1 MTTTAPALEIPR
13 PGALAGALRRVGR
26 AIGHAGNLA
35 TVALAAVL
43 LLFISATVVGGLTRH
58 HFEQVITGS
67 MVPVIPVGS
76 MVVTEQVGVTTLHVG
91 DILVFPKPTHTSEV
105 IVHRIVHL
113 TTASNGAIQVQTKGD
128 ANTAQDPWVIQQPNS
143 GRADRAVYI
152 VPSLGTA
159 VVLGRNSLLVLL
171 PALLMIWLV
180 SAAGR
185 RVLTIVRSE
194 A

>member
-1 MTTTAPALEIPR
+1 MATTAPTLHLSR
-13 PGALAGALRRVGR
+13 PGAVAVAFHRVGR
-26 AIGHAGNLA
+26 AIAHAGNLA

-43 LLFISATVVGGLTRH
+43 VLFISATVAGGLTRH

-76 MVVTEQVGVTTLHVG
+76 MVVTEQVAVSHLGVG
-91 DILVFPKPTHTSEV
+91 DILVFPKPTNAHEV
-105 IVHRIVHL
+105 VVHRIVGL
-113 TTASNGAIQVQTKGD
+113 TTTKDGAIQVHTKGD
-128 ANTAQDPWVIQQPNS
+128 ANTAQDPWIIQQPHN
-143 GRADRAVYI
+143 GLADRAVFV

-159 VVLGRNSLLVLL
+159 VMLGRNSLLILL
-171 PALLMIWLV
+171 PALLMVWLI
-180 SAAGR
+180 AQARR

>member
-1 MTTTAPALEIPR
+1 MTTTAPTLDVPR
-13 PGALAGALRRVGR
+13 PGATSVALHRVGR
-26 AIGHAGNLA
+26 VLGHAGNLA
-35 TVALAAVL
+35 TFALAAVL
-43 LLFISATVVGGLTRH
+43 VLFIGATVIGGLTRH

-76 MVVTEQVGVTTLHVG
+76 MVVTEQVGVTNLRVG
-91 DILVFPKPTHTSEV
+91 DVLVFPKPTNTSEV
-105 IVHRIVHL
+105 IVHRIVQL

-128 ANTAQDPWVIQQPNS
+128 ANTAQDPWVIQQPRN

-152 VPSLGTA
+152 LPSLGTA
-159 VVLGRNSLLVLL
+159 VVMGRNSLLVLL
-171 PALLMIWLV
+171 PALLMICLV
-180 SAAGR
+180 ASARR